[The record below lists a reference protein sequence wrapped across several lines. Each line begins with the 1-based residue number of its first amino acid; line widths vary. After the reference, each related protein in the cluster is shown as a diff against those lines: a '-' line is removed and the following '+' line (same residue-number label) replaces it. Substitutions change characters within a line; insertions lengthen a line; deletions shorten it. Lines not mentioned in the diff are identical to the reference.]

1 MRNERASR
9 GLGDGGGLPQRAPQ
23 ERPKTGSGP
32 PKFPRKTVGGEP
44 RQVEYDDPF
53 MRIERASRL
62 PPDQP
67 HAPKVKCS
75 LPSIAAAVS
84 HVGDL
89 TGQIWFILLNSPM
102 LPQQNA
108 DLLTLMLLSL
118 MSVV

>member
-67 HAPKVKCS
+67 HAPAVNCS
-75 LPSIAAAVS
+75 PFCVGAAIPRVD
-84 HVGDL
+84 GL
-89 TGQIWFILLNSPM
+89 TALI
-102 LPQQNA
+102 
-108 DLLTLMLLSL
+108 
-118 MSVV
+118 